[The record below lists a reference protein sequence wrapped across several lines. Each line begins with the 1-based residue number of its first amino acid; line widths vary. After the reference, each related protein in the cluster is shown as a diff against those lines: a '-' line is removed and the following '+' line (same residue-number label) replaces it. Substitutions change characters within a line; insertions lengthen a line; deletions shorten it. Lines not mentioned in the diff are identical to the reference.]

1 MTDELA
7 LVSAF
12 LLGLLGSTHCIGMCG
27 GIVGVLSVSLPESV
41 RNAPARLLPYL
52 LGYNFGRIASY
63 TVAGV
68 LAGLVGAGITDVLT
82 RELAANVGRVFA
94 GVFMIA
100 LGLYL
105 GGWWML
111 LTSLERAG
119 ARLWRHIEPVGRR
132 FLPPRTPL
140 HAVALGLAWGW
151 LPCGM
156 VYSALALALTA
167 GGAAHGALTMAAFG
181 LGTLPMLLAMGA
193 AARWLNALARHLW
206 VRRLAALLVIGF
218 GLYTLLAPHGH
229 RHADTGSTDQGAHAH
244 PHPAGH

>member
-1 MTDELA
+1 MTDELT
-7 LVSAF
+7 LIPAF

-27 GIVGVLSVSLPESV
+27 GIVGVFSVSLPEPV
-41 RNAPARLLPYL
+41 RNAPTRLLPYL

-68 LAGLVGAGITDVLT
+68 LAGLIGAGITDVLT

-193 AARWLNALARHLW
+193 AARWLNALVRHLW

-218 GLYTLLAPHGH
+218 GAYTLLAPHGH
-229 RHADTGSTDQGAHAH
+229 RHADAGSTDQGAHAH

>member
-1 MTDELA
+1 MTDGLA

-27 GIVGVLSVSLPESV
+27 GIVGVLSVSLPEPV

-52 LGYNFGRIASY
+52 LGYNLGRITSY
-63 TVAGV
+63 TIAGV
-68 LAGLVGAGITDVLT
+68 LAGLIGAGITDVLT

-94 GVFMIA
+94 AVFMVA

-111 LTSLERAG
+111 LTGLERAG
-119 ARLWRHIEPVGRR
+119 ARVWRHIEPVGRR

-156 VYSALALALTA
+156 VYSALALALIT
-167 GGAAHGALTMAAFG
+167 GDAAHGALTMAAFG

-193 AARWLNALARHLW
+193 AARWLSALARHMW

-218 GLYTLLAPHGH
+218 GVYTLLAPQGH
-229 RHADTGSTDQGAHAH
+229 RHAD
-244 PHPAGH
+244 AGHADRAPRAHSQHDAQ